1 MQRLDM
7 LVIPLVG
14 LLFCG
19 GWVTAQTESVP
30 SASVLSRL
38 QGDPENSTLYE
49 DLIEVQ
55 IKEGL
60 LDEALQTSDKLIS
73 LTQDPYKAVMVRLRK
88 GDIYLCKA
96 DPTKALDVY
105 AEALDQAGQGSWL
118 ENQICAQI
126 EQVFDRK
133 DDPNGLEE
141 YLTRLVK
148 AHPERTGL
156 KKRLA
161 GLLVKM
167 GSIDQSLALFKEVL
181 DVTPG
186 DKANLRAY
194 AETLAQAGQ
203 LDRALSLLE
212 PSLQDAHPDRET
224 LILLAGLY
232 HRNKQDDKVR
242 VPLDRFLDLS
252 GKTESAYLQVGGILE
267 QYELKD
273 QAEAVYR
280 QRVKDLPGSLVAQQD
295 LAEFLCRVN
304 KEEEALDLFKTLA
317 RTGDLQAMIQA
328 CDAAAA
334 RNRTDLALEWA
345 EARGGEFSEDPSYVN
360 HLCKLALRLKA
371 WDKAVL
377 WARRQLD
384 KAQTFTSLGPA
395 LSQVMAGLNTAEQKA
410 ALIRDLEAAPGRTI
424 QQTCLLSELLESQ
437 GQSDKADAVLSEAA
451 GAQPQIVLRQQAHL
465 YCLRRDWTRAAAILE
480 SLVTRS
486 GPSDLDL
493 RAQISELYAKA
504 GQYDAGLKWV
514 LEWEKGSPASAA
526 PRVAHAQLL
535 HSLGKGHEA
544 LPILEG
550 ADHEFGGR
558 PEILTP
564 LAALYASLGHPAE
577 AVDTYWRLY
586 EATKD
591 TQEKLRWVQAMSEVA
606 GQAGLRHRLI
616 EKLEREH
623 QANRASAIPLLALAE
638 VYKQSGQ
645 YEQRRQALLEA
656 TQVQTDDL
664 SLIHE
669 LAAVEE
675 AQGDWEKAVQTL
687 RRAMPRDSTTQTR
700 VKMARL
706 YIRHGSPDEGFRL
719 LSEAV
724 AGGKV
729 DPRDAES
736 IAASILST
744 GAWTDAARFLR
755 PLVALYPK
763 DYRLG
768 YQYAVAL
775 EEAGSRQGALEAFIN
790 LLGIREELPG
800 NTAART
806 SWSRQGLD
814 VDLQKLLPS
823 GAVDLLRIS
832 QGRDKAYAYRN
843 ARRATPYRGMTSP
856 GGTTA
861 YVAVPAC
868 VEDLQDLGLVHILT
882 LAEDLTDPERARLEV
897 DLNRQGVADA
907 AVLTKSGR
915 FGGDLRRTIDELASA
930 YPDDRTIMAVWA
942 LLKIEG
948 GSCSLE
954 QAQRVFTLFEKT
966 HPRLALCI
974 GLRCTGT
981 DPIAPRLRN
990 QALEMLQ
997 AIPDPGYYE
1006 VTSIAYALQN
1016 EEACGRLTED
1026 QRDFLDNH
1034 LVGWT
1039 MNLRKTGP
1047 ARTDLFSWIA
1057 ALLAS
1062 RPDLTEYVQFLDNE
1076 IANCRQAS
1084 SSPPS
1089 GPSEPVIR
1097 PLLWPPGP
1105 MGQLPGIPSHV
1116 LRGVAYPVTLPR
1128 LNVRVNRL
1136 PTGVR
1141 VSMTSGS
1148 TRGPLPQTLE
1158 PARLGPYVDKAK
1170 DPTLKVLLAMA
1181 AGRWDQAETL
1191 AQGLIDRGQA
1201 SPACCLLAATVAGQR
1216 GQSKQAMA
1224 LLEKARALPLSQE
1237 DQRSVDGAI
1246 VAYAMDL
1253 DPNDAPAEVALGRAA
1268 VNRLIRDRLGPVQR
1282 EELLV
1287 AAETLGLMEQA
1298 ENLKTQILAA
1308 PVGSRP
1314 AYGPPIDLAAIERF
1328 FKGGNMDS
1336 ALRLARDYLVSEAR
1350 QSLYP
1355 SSRFG
1360 STPLTTRLADL
1371 LRRYNAADKLVERV
1385 APPDQATVRRT
1396 VECGRI
1402 CELLGREKD
1411 ARAAYEKAIA
1421 RDTNDPAARIQMALL
1436 IARTDPDLAARHL
1449 MALGR
1454 DRMSVAGPALAT
1466 LVAGLYAQADVTPAL
1481 DLADAVAAYLGQV
1494 PSPEALDLGWVDRVA
1509 EAISGP
1515 HPYRPSWLNSLYQG
1529 VSPPSGMVSF
1539 QISGSSAGA
1548 GVMSPMRA
1556 PRFQIGQNRS
1566 AMPSEEIKTANIRK
1580 AVHDRLC
1587 RKMLEVPQ
1595 LAEAGYSRLAT
1606 AAKAADR
1613 RADEFAAM
1621 ARRALL
1627 TAKPASRAGV
1637 LPAAPAS
1644 GTTAQGQGS
1653 GLVRPVEVLVQHAFR
1668 KGTLS
1673 GVVGELA
1680 VQLKQNQR
1688 DDLAEELAGHA
1699 ELYTVAPAGFF
1710 DSVTRLVGT
1719 WKAQGRSKGLPGL
1732 EEDSAIRWIID
1743 AYVARGLDKDD
1754 EMSQW
1759 VLDKV
1764 KEGAAQGHPWP
1775 AVAGQYWLS
1784 HLSNK
1789 NSGLAQEFLGRLV
1802 ALLGPGSSRMALL
1815 PGQTTSPVTWSTTL
1829 PVPNATVGPSRTPGQ
1844 RGTPRGASRADPARG
1859 NRRRQSRR
1867 GLP

>member
-1 MQRLDM
+1 M
-7 LVIPLVG
+7 
-14 LLFCG
+14 
-19 GWVTAQTESVP
+19 E
-30 SASVLSRL
+30 
-38 QGDPENSTLYE
+38 E
-49 DLIEVQ
+49 Q

-60 LDEALQTSDKLIS
+60 FDEALQTSDELIS
-73 LTQDPYKAVMVRLRK
+73 LTRDPYKAAMVRLRK
-88 GDIYLCKA
+88 GDIYLYKA
-96 DPTKALDVY
+96 DPPKALEVY

-118 ENQICAQI
+118 ENQICSQI
-126 EQVFDRK
+126 EQVFDRN
-133 DDPNGLEE
+133 DDPNGLKD
-141 YLTRLVK
+141 YLTGLVK
-148 AHPERTGL
+148 AHPERIGL

-161 GLLVKM
+161 GLLVSL
-167 GSIDQSLALFKEVL
+167 GRADQSLTLLKEVL

-186 DKANLRAY
+186 DETNQRAY
-194 AETLAQAGQ
+194 AAALAEAGQ
-203 LDRALSLLE
+203 LDRALSLLQ
-212 PSLQDAHPDRET
+212 PALQDTNPDRET
-224 LILLAGLY
+224 LIRLAELY
-232 HRNKQDDKVR
+232 HRNRQDDEVR
-242 VPLDRFLDLS
+242 VPLDRLLDLS
-252 GKTESAYLQVGGILE
+252 GKAESAYLQVGGILE

-280 QRVKDLPGSLVAQQD
+280 QRVKDLPGSRAAQQD

-334 RNRTDLALEWA
+334 RGHPDLALEWA
-345 EARGGEFSEDPSYVN
+345 EARGGGFSEDPSYVN

-410 ALIRDLEAAPGRTI
+410 ALIRELEAAPARTI

-437 GQSDKADAVLSEAA
+437 GQSDRADAVLSEAA
-451 GAQPQIVLRQQAHL
+451 RAQPQIVLRQQAHL
-465 YCLRRDWTRAAAILE
+465 YCLRRDWTRAAATLE

-493 RAQISELYAKA
+493 RPQISELYAKA

-535 HSLGKGHEA
+535 HSLGRGREA

-564 LAALYASLGHPAE
+564 LAALYASLGHHAE
-577 AVDTYWRLY
+577 AVDTYWRLH

-606 GQAGLRHRLI
+606 GQAGLRQRLI
-616 EKLEREH
+616 EKLDREH

-645 YEQRRQALLEA
+645 YERRRQALLEA

-724 AGGKV
+724 AGGRV

-755 PLVALYPK
+755 PLVAQYPQ

-768 YQYAVAL
+768 YQHAVAL
-775 EEAGSRQGALEAFIN
+775 EEAGSRQGALEAHIN

-806 SWSRQGLD
+806 SFSWSRQGLD

-832 QGRDKAYAYRN
+832 QSRDKAYAYRN
-843 ARRATPYRGMTSP
+843 ARRATPYWGMTSP

-861 YVAVPAC
+861 YVAVPSC
-868 VEDLQDLGLVHILT
+868 VEDLQDFSLSHILT
-882 LAEDLTDPERARLEV
+882 LAEDLSDPERARLEV

-907 AVLTKSGR
+907 AVLTKIGR
-915 FGGDLRRTIDELASA
+915 FGGDLRGTIDELASA
-930 YPDDRTIMAVWA
+930 YPDDRTVMAVWS

-948 GSCSLE
+948 GSCTLE

-981 DPIAPRLRN
+981 DPIAPRLRDR
-990 QALEMLQ
+990 ALEMLQ

-1026 QRDFLDNH
+1026 RRDFLDNH
-1034 LVGWT
+1034 LVGWA

-1076 IANCRQAS
+1076 IAHYRQAS

-1089 GPSEPVIR
+1089 GSSEPVIR
-1097 PLLWPPGP
+1097 PLLWPP
-1105 MGQLPGIPSHV
+1105 GQLPGIPSHV
-1116 LRGVAYPVTLPR
+1116 LRGVAHPVTLPR

-1136 PTGVR
+1136 PVGAR
-1141 VSMTSGS
+1141 VSVTSGS
-1148 TRGPLPQTLE
+1148 TRGPLPQTLD

-1181 AGRWDQAETL
+1181 AGRRDQAETL
-1191 AQGLIDRGQA
+1191 AQGLIDRGRA

-1216 GQSKQAMA
+1216 GQSKQAMT

-1246 VAYAMDL
+1246 VAYAMEL

-1268 VNRLIRDRLGPVQR
+1268 VNRLIRDRLGPVER

-1287 AAETLGLMEQA
+1287 AAETLGLTEQA
-1298 ENLKTQILAA
+1298 ENLRTQILAA
-1308 PVGSRP
+1308 PVSSRP

-1328 FKGGNMDS
+1328 LKGGNMDS
-1336 ALRLARDYLVSEAR
+1336 ALRLARDGLVSEAR

-1385 APPDQATVRRT
+1385 APSDQATVRRT
-1396 VECGRI
+1396 VEYGRV
-1402 CELLGREKD
+1402 CELVGREKE
-1411 ARAAYEKAIA
+1411 ALAAYERALA
-1421 RDTNDPAARIQMALL
+1421 QEPNDPAARIQMAV
-1436 IARTDPDLAARHL
+1436 LAARSDPNSGAGHL
-1449 MALGR
+1449 AAIGI
-1454 DRMSVAGPALAT
+1454 DRMSVVGPWLAG
-1466 LVAGLYAQADVTPAL
+1466 LVAGLYGQEDVKPAL
-1481 DLADAVAAYLGQV
+1481 DVADAVTIYLGRLRD
-1494 PSPEALDLGWVDRVA
+1494 PNALDLGWIDRVA

-1515 HPYRPSWLNSLYQG
+1515 HPFRPGWLNSLYQG
-1529 VSPPSGMVSF
+1529 VSPPSRMVSF
-1539 QISGSSAGA
+1539 QMSGSSAGV

-1556 PRFQIGQNRS
+1556 PRFQTGQNRS
-1566 AMPSEEIKTANIRK
+1566 AMPPEEIKTARIRK

-1613 RADEFAAM
+1613 RTDEFAAM

-1627 TAKPASRAGV
+1627 RAKPASRAGV
-1637 LPAAPAS
+1637 LAAAPAS
-1644 GTTAQGQGS
+1644 GTTAQGQRS

-1668 KGTLS
+1668 EGTLS

-1680 VQLKQNQR
+1680 VRLKQNQR

-1710 DSVTRLVGT
+1710 DSATRLVGT

-1732 EEDSAIRWIID
+1732 EEDSAVRWAID

-1754 EMSQW
+1754 QMSQW
-1759 VLDKV
+1759 VLDEV
-1764 KEGAAQGHPWP
+1764 KEDAAQGHPWP
-1775 AVAGQYWLS
+1775 VAAGQYWLF

-1789 NSGLAQEFLGRLV
+1789 NSGLAQEFLGRLA
-1802 ALLGPGSSRMALL
+1802 ALLGPGPSRMALL
-1815 PGQTTSPVTWSTTL
+1815 PYGQASNQVTWSTTL
-1829 PVPNATVGPSRTPGQ
+1829 PVPNATVGPSRTPVQ
-1844 RGTPRGASRADPARG
+1844 RGTPRGASRADPARD
-1859 NRRRQSRR
+1859 NRRRPSRR
-1867 GLP
+1867 ALP